1 MEPLLQHVSPHGAR
15 ARPGSEPEPSGN
27 PAIAILLACYNG
39 AANLREQLD
48 SYCAQ
53 TLAPALLI
61 VSDDGS
67 TDASRALLADFAATH
82 PELPVQLIEGP
93 RQGAAQN
100 FLHLLRAVPP
110 GIDMVA
116 ISDQDDVW
124 LPEKLARGAAALA
137 GIGQT
142 RPEQTGTEQ
151 TGTSQEQPALSTGS
165 SWVCDADLAKLCR
178 MPVPARPP
186 DFRHALV
193 QNIAGGN
200 TMMLNRAALA
210 LLQAASLEARKLV
223 VHDWWIY
230 QIIAGV
236 GGVVLY
242 DPEPVLLYRQH
253 SGNLIGANHGFV
265 AKSRRLKLLLIGRF
279 RRWNS
284 INIKTL
290 SASAHRFTA
299 QNRQILQDFERL
311 RRMALLPRLR
321 LLKQLGLY
329 RQGLAG
335 NLSLWVAA
343 VLGKI

>member
-1 MEPLLQHVSPHGAR
+1 MEPLLQHG
-15 ARPGSEPEPSGN
+15 ARPGSEPDLSGN

-39 AANLREQLD
+39 AANLRAQLD
-48 SYCAQ
+48 SLCAQ
-53 TLAPALLI
+53 TLPPALLI

-67 TDASRALLADFAATH
+67 TDASRALLADFAAAH

-137 GIGQT
+137 GVGGD
-142 RPEQTGTEQ
+142 RPV
-151 TGTSQEQPALSTGS
+151 LSTGS
-165 SWVCDADLAKLCR
+165 SWICDADLAKLCR

-186 DFRHALV
+186 GFRHALV

-299 QNRQILQDFERL
+299 QNRQILQDFDRL
-311 RRMALLPRLR
+311 RRMTLLPRLR

>member
-1 MEPLLQHVSPHGAR
+1 MEPLLQHG
-15 ARPGSEPEPSGN
+15 ARPGSEPDLSGN
-27 PAIAILLACYNG
+27 PTIAILLACYNG
-39 AANLREQLD
+39 AANLRAQLD
-48 SYCAQ
+48 SFCAQ
-53 TLAPALLI
+53 TLAPVLLI

-67 TDASRALLADFAATH
+67 TDSSRALLADFAAAH

-137 GIGQT
+137 GVGGD
-142 RPEQTGTEQ
+142 RPV
-151 TGTSQEQPALSTGS
+151 LSTGS

-186 DFRHALV
+186 GFRHALV

-253 SGNLIGANHGFV
+253 SGNLIGANHGFF

-299 QNRQILQDFERL
+299 QNRQILQDFDRL
-311 RRMALLPRLR
+311 RRMTLLPRLR

>member
-1 MEPLLQHVSPHGAR
+1 MEPLLQHG
-15 ARPGSEPEPSGN
+15 ARPGSEPDFSGN

-39 AANLREQLD
+39 AANLRAQLD
-48 SYCAQ
+48 SFCAQ
-53 TLAPALLI
+53 TLPPALLI

-67 TDASRALLADFAATH
+67 TDASRALLADFAAAH

-137 GIGQT
+137 GAGGD
-142 RPEQTGTEQ
+142 RPV
-151 TGTSQEQPALSTGS
+151 LSTGS

-186 DFRHALV
+186 GFRHALV

-311 RRMALLPRLR
+311 RRMTLLPRLR

>member
-1 MEPLLQHVSPHGAR
+1 MAMEHLLPHRPIAVSGL
-15 ARPGSEPEPSGN
+15 ESGPTAT

-39 AANLREQLD
+39 AANLAAQLD
-48 SYCAQ
+48 SFCAQ
-53 TLAPALLI
+53 TVAPALLI

-67 TDASRALLADFAATH
+67 KDASRAILADFAAAH

-110 GIDMVA
+110 EIDMVA

-137 GIGQT
+137 GQA
-142 RPEQTGTEQ
+142 
-151 TGTSQEQPALSTGS
+151 QPALSTGS
-165 SWVCDADLAKLCR
+165 SWVCDAGLTKLCR

-186 DFRHALV
+186 SFRHALV

-253 SGNLIGANHGFV
+253 AGNLIGANHGFV

-290 SASAHRFTA
+290 TPSAHRFTA

-311 RRMALLPRLR
+311 RRMALLPRLQQ
-321 LLKQLGLY
+321 LKRLGLY

-335 NLSLWVAA
+335 NLSLWLAA

>member
-1 MEPLLQHVSPHGAR
+1 MLQYGEVAAPGLEPDLSC
-15 ARPGSEPEPSGN
+15 N

-39 AANLREQLD
+39 AANLRAQLD
-48 SYCAQ
+48 SFCAQ

-67 TDASRALLADFAATH
+67 TDASRALLAEFAAAH

-124 LPEKLARGAAALA
+124 LPEKLVRGAAALA
-137 GIGQT
+137 GVGLRGAGQDL
-142 RPEQTGTEQ
+142 
-151 TGTSQEQPALSTGS
+151 PALSTGS

-178 MPVPARPP
+178 MPIPARPP
-186 DFRHALV
+186 GFRHALV

-200 TMMLNRAALA
+200 TMMLNHAALA

-242 DPEPVLLYRQH
+242 DPEPMLLYRQH

-284 INIKTL
+284 INIKALT
-290 SASAHRFTA
+290 ASAHRFTA
-299 QNRQILQDFERL
+299 QNRQILQDFDRL
-311 RRMALLPRLR
+311 RRMTLLPRLR

-343 VLGKI
+343 LLGKI

>member
-1 MEPLLQHVSPHGAR
+1 MEHLLQH
-15 ARPGSEPEPSGN
+15 RPVVPSGPDSP

-39 AANLREQLD
+39 AANLRAQLD
-48 SYCAQ
+48 SFCAQ
-53 TLAPALLI
+53 TLPPVLLI

-67 TDASRALLADFAATH
+67 TDASRTLLADFAAAH
-82 PELPVQLIEGP
+82 PELPMQLIEGP

-100 FLHLLRAVPP
+100 FLHLLRAVPA

-137 GIGQT
+137 GAG
-142 RPEQTGTEQ
+142 RDR
-151 TGTSQEQPALSTGS
+151 PALATGS

-178 MPVPARPP
+178 MPIPARPP
-186 DFRHALV
+186 GFRHALV

-200 TMMLNRAALA
+200 TMMLNSRAVA

-242 DPEPVLLYRQH
+242 DPEPMLLYRQH

-284 INIKTL
+284 INIKAL

-299 QNRQILQDFERL
+299 QNRQILQDFDRL
-311 RRMALLPRLR
+311 RRMTLLPRLR

-343 VLGKI
+343 LLGKI